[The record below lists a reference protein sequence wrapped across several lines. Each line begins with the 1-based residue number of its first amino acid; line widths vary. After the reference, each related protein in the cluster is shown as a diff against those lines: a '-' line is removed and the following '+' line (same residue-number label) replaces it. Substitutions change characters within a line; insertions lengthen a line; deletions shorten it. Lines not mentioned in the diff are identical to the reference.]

1 MAESELPKAV
11 QELLDKQAIYE
22 VVLRGCRG
30 GDRFDL
36 DMIVSCF
43 HPGAQMHNVGGFD
56 GTREGL
62 LAFLGPIRETF
73 TGGPGTYHMLGN
85 HYVDL
90 RGDYALAESYVMVH
104 RWAESTSPDVTTETA
119 EQAFAD
125 NNYTAGTRY
134 IDKFERREGEWRIV
148 ERWAV
153 RDWTWAHR
161 GRGNIAP
168 GPKDGPPGRLS
179 PDDMIYTVAQE
190 WLDAKASA

>member
-62 LAFLGPIRETF
+62 LALLAPIRETF
-73 TGGPGTYHMLGN
+73 TGGPGT
-85 HYVDL
+85 
-90 RGDYALAESYVMVH
+90 
-104 RWAESTSPDVTTETA
+104 
-119 EQAFAD
+119 
-125 NNYTAGTRY
+125 
-134 IDKFERREGEWRIV
+134 
-148 ERWAV
+148 
-153 RDWTWAHR
+153 
-161 GRGNIAP
+161 
-168 GPKDGPPGRLS
+168 
-179 PDDMIYTVAQE
+179 
-190 WLDAKASA
+190 